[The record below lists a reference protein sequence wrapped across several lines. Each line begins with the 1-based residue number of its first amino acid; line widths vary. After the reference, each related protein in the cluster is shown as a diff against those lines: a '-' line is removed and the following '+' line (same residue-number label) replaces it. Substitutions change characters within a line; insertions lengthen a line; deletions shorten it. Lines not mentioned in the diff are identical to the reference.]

1 MSRRHPHSRLTTLT
15 TALVASLGVAA
26 CGEVLQLAEIE
37 GSGFSDGTA
46 SGYGSV
52 YVNGTRFSTTSAR
65 IRIDGVDATEDDLRV
80 GMQLQIDG
88 DVLAARADV
97 IEHDRDLR
105 GPVDAIDRDNAALPD
120 ATLQVLGQR
129 VQVNSLTRYLGVT
142 LDTLDTDD
150 LIDVSGLRVADDTV
164 LATLVTLRD
173 GFYTPA
179 SATVDVEG
187 TVSALRG
194 TIATV
199 GQAQVELSG
208 TALSGVV
215 AVGDRIEA
223 AGVQATRGGLITA
236 DSARLRVP
244 RTDTGPRAQLEGVI
258 RTVNGSDIRIGETT
272 IDLTS
277 ASRGDAVGG
286 PLLAGQRVIVDG
298 TTATGA
304 QDIVATSVTVI
315 PDAPLLLTGQITANA
330 LSTSTFTL
338 LDQQI
343 RLLPHTQWLDA
354 SDAQVRRFRNDRL
367 NVGDTVRVVA
377 YLDANGGVVASRVTR
392 LNPLATAT
400 LRGTAGNI
408 NAASR
413 QLSILGVRVTTDA
426 NTVYIAPSGAQESAV
441 SFFSAIDETST
452 VMATGP
458 LTGTATL
465 DADRL
470 TR

>member
-215 AVGDRIEA
+215 AVG
-223 AGVQATRGGLITA
+223 GG
-236 DSARLRVP
+236 
-244 RTDTGPRAQLEGVI
+244 
-258 RTVNGSDIRIGETT
+258 
-272 IDLTS
+272 
-277 ASRGDAVGG
+277 
-286 PLLAGQRVIVDG
+286 
-298 TTATGA
+298 
-304 QDIVATSVTVI
+304 
-315 PDAPLLLTGQITANA
+315 
-330 LSTSTFTL
+330 STS
-338 LDQQI
+338 
-343 RLLPHTQWLDA
+343 
-354 SDAQVRRFRNDRL
+354 
-367 NVGDTVRVVA
+367 
-377 YLDANGGVVASRVTR
+377 
-392 LNPLATAT
+392 
-400 LRGTAGNI
+400 
-408 NAASR
+408 
-413 QLSILGVRVTTDA
+413 
-426 NTVYIAPSGAQESAV
+426 E
-441 SFFSAIDETST
+441 
-452 VMATGP
+452 
-458 LTGTATL
+458 
-465 DADRL
+465 
-470 TR
+470 